1 MQFDQMKRREFIT
14 LLGSAAA
21 AWPLATS
28 AQQPAMPVVGFLN
41 SASADAYASMAT
53 AFKEGL
59 KEIGYFEGANVAI
72 EYRWANDQYDR
83 LPALATDLV
92 NRRVTVIFANSPSIA
107 AAKGATSTI
116 PIIIISGDD
125 PVRLGFVASFNRPG
139 GNITGVSILSGELAA
154 KRLAL
159 LRELIPHAK
168 TIAILINSD
177 FALPAVSSPT
187 SKRRRARSG
196 SRLNFCR

>member
-1 MQFDQMKRREFIT
+1 
-14 LLGSAAA
+14 
-21 AWPLATS
+21 
-28 AQQPAMPVVGFLN
+28 
-41 SASADAYASMAT
+41 MAT

-116 PIIIISGDD
+116 PIII
-125 PVRLGFVASFNRPG
+125 
-139 GNITGVSILSGELAA
+139 
-154 KRLAL
+154 KRLN
-159 LRELIPHAK
+159 ELGAVDGLDQVVCCSER
-168 TIAILINSD
+168 IA
-177 FALPAVSSPT
+177 AVFLVHN
-187 SKRRRARSG
+187 RHQDHG
-196 SRLNFCR
+196 SA